1 MIKTLEVGIEMT
13 DYQKFKAIYDEIDV
27 LIAHNVKSSTPEFVT
42 WRTKATRF
50 LNNYYGEK
58 SEESTKFKTTNF
70 HPTIMI
76 VGAFNEG
83 DYISY
88 CRSALNSTKAI
99 FIVYLDEIKEKEV
112 SNIQEGQPKQSVHS
126 LNKVFIVHG
135 HDNALKQEVARIIE
149 KQGIEAVILSEQ
161 VNQGKTIIEKIEEN
175 ADVGAAICLFTGDD
189 CGKVKDANSENL
201 RARQNVVFEAG
212 YFMGK
217 LGRKNIIL
225 IASPDIEIPSDLQGV
240 VYTNEKSWQIDVLK
254 ELKAIGYAID
264 FNKAF

>member
-1 MIKTLEVGIEMT
+1 MT

-42 WRTKATRF
+42 WRTKAMRF

-99 FIVYLDEIKEKEV
+99 FVVYLDEIKEKEG
-112 SNIQEGQPKQSVHS
+112 SNIQEGQPEQIVHV

-161 VNQGKTIIEKIEEN
+161 ANQGKTIIEKIEEN
-175 ADVGAAICLFTGDD
+175 ADVDAAICLFTGDD
-189 CGKVKDANSENL
+189 YGKAKDVEDDNL

-217 LGRKNIIL
+217 LGRENVIL
-225 IASPDIEIPSDLQGV
+225 IANPEIEIPSDLQGV
-240 VYTNEKSWQIDVLK
+240 VYTNKDMWQTDVLR
-254 ELKAIGYAID
+254 ELKAIGYNVD
-264 FNKAF
+264 FNKLFA